1 MGKRVKKLRI
11 MLEDG
16 SFTDYIPLGAE
27 AINIDLENGNNLEQE
42 LQIINTRAITYKTL
56 IINSNQWIQN
66 TTTTFYEYH
75 VTDSDIHQGTLV
87 EGRMDLMN
95 QSKMTSGYI
104 ESYEGGYTIVTSNQP
119 TENVTVNISIQ
130 SIKTDSI
137 KVIGA
142 LNISGLEWT

>member
-1 MGKRVKKLRI
+1 
-11 MLEDG
+11 
-16 SFTDYIPLGAE
+16 
-27 AINIDLENGNNLEQE
+27 
-42 LQIINTRAITYKTL
+42 
-56 IINSNQWIQN
+56 
-66 TTTTFYEYH
+66 
-75 VTDSDIHQGTLV
+75 
-87 EGRMDLMN
+87 MN

>member
-87 EGRMDLMN
+87 EGRMDLKRFKLNSKKIKN
-95 QSKMTSGYI
+95 QRKGIYLKDYKFSFDIENYNKTNESK
-104 ESYEGGYTIVTSNQP
+104 
-119 TENVTVNISIQ
+119 
-130 SIKTDSI
+130 
-137 KVIGA
+137 
-142 LNISGLEWT
+142 